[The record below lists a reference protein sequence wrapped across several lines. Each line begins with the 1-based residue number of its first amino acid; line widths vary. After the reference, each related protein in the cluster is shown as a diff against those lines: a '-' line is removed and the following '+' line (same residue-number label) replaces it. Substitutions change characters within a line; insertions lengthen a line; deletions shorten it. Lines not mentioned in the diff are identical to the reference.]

1 MRLPLPFALNHVN
14 VWLLDDGAGW
24 AIVDTGYGDEVTRAI
39 WSRVLAGR
47 PVTRLIVTHFH
58 PDHAGL
64 AGWLAAATGAPLSM
78 SRTEWL
84 MTRWLAQDVS
94 EQLLDAAD
102 AYYAAAGLGAGLREK
117 LRARGNAY
125 RRGVGLPPASFLR
138 LQAGDE
144 VAIGGES
151 WRVIVGEG
159 HAPEQ
164 VTLYSAERRLL
175 IAADQLLPRIT
186 PVVGAWPTQPDADA
200 LGEFRHSLDRYDD
213 LPDDTMVLPS
223 HDRPYRG
230 LHARRRQL
238 ALHHVER
245 LDRVAD
251 LCRAPA
257 STARVM
263 TGLFPRA
270 LDLHQT
276 GFALAE
282 TQAHLNRL
290 RAEGRVA
297 RPLESGVWQW
307 RAR

>member
-1 MRLPLPFALNHVN
+1 V
-14 VWLLDDGAGW
+14 
-24 AIVDTGYGDEVTRAI
+24 IDTGFGDEVTRAI
-39 WSRVLAGR
+39 WGRVLEGR

-64 AGWLAAATGAPLSM
+64 AGWLATATGAPLSM

-84 MTRWLAQDVS
+84 MTRWLAQDTS

-102 AYYAAAGLGAGLREK
+102 AYYAAAGLAPELRQK

-138 LQAGDE
+138 LGAGDTLTL
-144 VAIGGES
+144 GGLS
-151 WRVIVGEG
+151 WQVIIGEG

-186 PVVGAWPTQPDADA
+186 PVIGAWPSQPDADP
-200 LGEFRHSLDRYDD
+200 LGEFHRSLERYAD
-213 LPDDTMVLPS
+213 LPDDTLVLPS

-238 ALHHVER
+238 ALHHAER
-245 LDRVAD
+245 LGRVVG
-251 LCRAPA
+251 LCRTPA
-257 STARVM
+257 STAGIM
-263 TGLFPRA
+263 TELFPRA

-290 RAEGRVA
+290 LAEGRVE
-297 RPLESGVWQW
+297 RRRVGGVLQWQ
-307 RAR
+307 AL